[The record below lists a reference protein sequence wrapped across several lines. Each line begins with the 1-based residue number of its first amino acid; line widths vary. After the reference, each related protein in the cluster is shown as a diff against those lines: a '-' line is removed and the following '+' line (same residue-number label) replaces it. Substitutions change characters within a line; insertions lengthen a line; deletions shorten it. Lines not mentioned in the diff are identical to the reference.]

1 MKNYFNMEK
10 NFQNSIGASSFL
22 SFNQKYFPSH
32 KEGNQNLCHLPGGDF
47 STEEKCEKELEPLN
61 KSLTSM
67 DWLQKLNADYIT
79 QRNSKSDQLKNYLNM
94 EETNYRYSTKGSS
107 LLFDRKKLPSHEEDN
122 QNSFG
127 KFSTDDSLKNQTTLD
142 HEKKKFYGC
151 LRWPYKCNV
160 CDDSFSQEKCTKPH
174 ITSVHDKKKPC
185 KRSVCDTSTSEK
197 AKFKKTIEAVL
208 EKIKPYKCSIC
219 NDAYSSNSQLN
230 EHFTSVHK
238 DENPFDCKICS
249 KSFVSKQSLNGHMS
263 VVHYVK
269 NPYECNVCYR
279 NFSNEHQMSR
289 HLAAVH
295 EDIKKHKCLQCNASF
310 SKSQGLK
317 KHINAIH
324 HGKKLQV
331 SKPEVITISTDD
343 ESDLE
348 STNSSTSKQNS
359 SSTFSTSES
368 KEQYFWMNNILSER
382 RINYIKMN
390 KIQNKEPKSQNIET
404 VHEDKKQLK
413 DNSNF
418 NELIIITT
426 DDESDLEGTNQ
437 CTSKSNISSTS
448 SGAGSKKE
456 GHFWMYNL
464 KGKGPKDGPKITFE
478 PNITDPRVFSEIV
491 DPVFS
496 DEVKL
501 QAIKQRYMNCI
512 NHKGKGRKGEG
523 NDLTSNPKKLAA
535 IGKEL
540 DQLKKKKNNLKRGK
554 SQKEKHKLDSR
565 VCRLKKKASHEAN
578 KLKCEGLTTEHN
590 DLVAG
595 IANTK
600 ALLLEK
606 ANPYS
611 VRSQEEI
618 TDELDRVV
626 SKAISLNVAGNT
638 SHFVQKMIEKHM
650 SEV

>member
-1 MKNYFNMEK
+1 MEK
-10 NFQNSIGASSFL
+10 NFQYSIGASSFL
-22 SFNQKYFPSH
+22 SFNKKYFPSH
-32 KEGNQNLCHLPGGDF
+32 EEGNQNLCHLPGGDF
-47 STEEKCEKELEPLN
+47 STEEKCEEELEPLN

-79 QRNSKSDQLKNYLNM
+79 RTNSKSDQLKNYLNN
-94 EETNYRYSTKGSS
+94 ETS
-107 LLFDRKKLPSHEEDN
+107 FDKQKIPNREEDN
-122 QNSFG
+122 QNSCG
-127 KFSTDDSLKNQTTLD
+127 KFSTEDSLKNQTTLD

-174 ITSVHDKKKPC
+174 ITSVLDKKKPC

-219 NDAYSSNSQLN
+219 NDSYSSNSQLN
-230 EHFTSVHK
+230 VHFTSVHK
-238 DENPFDCKICS
+238 DENPFDCKICN
-249 KSFVSKQSLNGHMS
+249 KSFVSKQNLNGHMYG
-263 VVHYVK
+263 VHYIK
-269 NPYECNVCYR
+269 NPYECKICYR
-279 NFSNEHQMSR
+279 KFSNGHQMSR
-289 HLAAVH
+289 HHAAVH
-295 EDIKKHKCLQCNASF
+295 EDIKQHKCLQCNASF
-310 SKSQGLK
+310 SKSQGLN

-324 HGKKLQV
+324 YGKKLQV
-331 SKPEVITISTDD
+331 SKNQVSKNEVITISTDE

-348 STNSSTSKQNS
+348 STNSSTSKRNT
-359 SSTFSTSES
+359 SSTSSASES

-390 KIQNKEPKSQNIET
+390 KIQDKEPKSQNIQT

-426 DDESDLEGTNQ
+426 DDESDLEARYQN
-437 CTSKSNISSTS
+437 TSKSNTSSTF
-448 SGAGSKKE
+448 SGTRSKKE

-478 PNITDPRVFSEIV
+478 PNITNPHVFSDIV

-501 QAIKQRYMNCI
+501 QAIKQRYTNCF

-540 DQLKKKKNNLKRGK
+540 DQLKKKKKNLKRGK
-554 SQKEKHKLDSR
+554 SRKEKQKLDSR

-595 IANTK
+595 IAKTK

-618 TDELDRVV
+618 TDELDIVV
-626 SKAISLNVAGNT
+626 RKATSHNVAGST
-638 SHFVQKMIEKHM
+638 SDFVQRMIEKHM